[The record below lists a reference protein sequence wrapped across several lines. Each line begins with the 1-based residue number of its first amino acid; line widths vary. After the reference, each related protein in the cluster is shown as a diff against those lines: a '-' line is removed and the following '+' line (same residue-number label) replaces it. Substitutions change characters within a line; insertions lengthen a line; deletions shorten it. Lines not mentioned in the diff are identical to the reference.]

1 MVSYSWVC
9 QLLRC
14 LLASPL
20 CSFFPLSPF
29 PTASHFALLSLNMG
43 LSSQC
48 PSSCALLRTYL
59 DTLSLFQSSYLGFLL
74 VILIIV

>member
-14 LLASPL
+14 LLDSPL
-20 CSFFPLSPF
+20 NSFFPLCPF
-29 PTASHFALLSLNMG
+29 PRASHFELSSLNMD
-43 LSSQC
+43 LSRQC

-59 DTLSLFQSSYLGFLL
+59 DTLSLFQSSHLRFLL